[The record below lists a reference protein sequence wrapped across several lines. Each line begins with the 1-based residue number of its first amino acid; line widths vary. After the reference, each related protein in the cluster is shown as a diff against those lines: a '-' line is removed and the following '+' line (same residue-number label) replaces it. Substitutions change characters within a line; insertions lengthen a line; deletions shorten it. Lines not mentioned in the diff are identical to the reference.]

1 MNEYLPLSIIFLIYL
16 AFSFAANRIISKT
29 TKGIAI
35 AMVPLYLITSCLYFE
50 AINMLH
56 HTLRDHQIYIDFGH
70 ADLLLIMLMMACL
83 IIALINIFMA
93 LAKRSS

>member
-1 MNEYLPLSIIFLIYL
+1 MNEYLALSIIFLIYL
-16 AFSFAANRIISKT
+16 AFSFAANQIISKT

-35 AMVPLYLITSCLYFE
+35 ALVPLYLITSCLYFE

-56 HTLRDHQIYIDFGH
+56 HTLRDHGIYIDLGH